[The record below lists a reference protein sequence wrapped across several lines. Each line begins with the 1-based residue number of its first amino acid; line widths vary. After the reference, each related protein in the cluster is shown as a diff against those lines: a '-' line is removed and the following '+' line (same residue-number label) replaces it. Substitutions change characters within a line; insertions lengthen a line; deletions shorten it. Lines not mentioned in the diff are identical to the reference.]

1 MMAISTKTTLV
12 ATDKTHHLQGCTKM
26 TASLDVKS
34 CSVSQ
39 VSERTGSEDDRTIS
53 TEKTQPEVS
62 VRFKSL
68 YSEASFVL
76 AICLTQFLAEYL
88 ITGFA
93 IALPRILARRTDV
106 NAQPTG
112 LFWPATLLTLIISA
126 FLLVAARI
134 SDKFGGFYP
143 FMVGVIWLAIWS
155 LIAGL
160 APGVIWLDVSRAN
173 QGLGIAFLTPSTFA
187 LVADGYD
194 AGRRKNI
201 VLGLYAGCAPLGFF
215 VGFLV
220 ASVLPDDDLSWYFWT
235 AAILA
240 AIVAVST
247 LFSAPRIK
255 SSAAGAHLDMDWAGS
270 FLITAGLLLVTYGLA
285 VIPYTSTDTKDGGLA
300 SPLIL
305 GPLVSGVVCLI
316 AAVWI
321 EGWVARSPLLPMAFF
336 QAREVQILALTCL
349 FFYASYGVWLYDSV
363 LFLHNSIA
371 TGLPGGIQ
379 GAQLAIWYTPT
390 AIGGTIICIC
400 GGVLLQFVSPNILL
414 CISGF
419 AWVAASLLLA
429 LCPTPLRY
437 WSYIVPSMLCVTMGI
452 DLTYTVS
459 LVCITRVQPAH
470 YQALAGAVCSILVN
484 LAVTFSLPISQII
497 SNQAEMKYASSP
509 EYISNSETTR
519 GAHAGLV
526 GLQAAF
532 FYAAASAGVGLV
544 LSVAYAC
551 MPASTARRR
560 PSDVEHHG
568 SVELAGSPPP

>member
-1 MMAISTKTTLV
+1 MTNPTRTALV
-12 ATDKTHHLQGCTKM
+12 ATTQAYRLQGSAKVL
-26 TASLDVKS
+26 ANLDAKS
-34 CSVSQ
+34 CSVSEL
-39 VSERTGSEDDRTIS
+39 SERTGTEDDGTGATEESPIQIS
-53 TEKTQPEVS
+53 K
-62 VRFKSL
+62 RFKSFH
-68 YSEASFVL
+68 SEASFVL

-93 IALPRILARRTDV
+93 IALPRILSRITDV
-106 NAQPTG
+106 DAQPTG

-143 FMVGVIWLAIWS
+143 FMLGTIWLAIWS

-194 AGRRKNI
+194 TGRRKNI

-215 VGFLV
+215 AGFLI
-220 ASVLPDDDLSWYFWT
+220 ASVLPDDGVSWYFWT

-240 AIVAVST
+240 ALVAV
-247 LFSAPRIK
+247 LVCFSSPRAK
-255 SSAAGAHLDMDWAGS
+255 SSVAGAELDMDWPGS
-270 FLITAGLLLVTYGLA
+270 FLITAGLLLLTYGLA
-285 VIPYTSTDTKDGGLA
+285 VIPYTSTDGKDGGFA
-300 SPLIL
+300 SALIL
-305 GPLVSGVVCLI
+305 GPLISGLVCLI
-316 AAVWI
+316 VAVWV

-336 QAREVQILALTCL
+336 QAREVQILALACL

-363 LFLHNSIA
+363 LFLQNSIA
-371 TGLPGGIQ
+371 TGLPGGIH

-400 GGVLLQFVSPNILL
+400 GGVLLQYVSPKILL

-419 AWVAASLLLA
+419 AWVAASLLFA
-429 LCPTPLRY
+429 LCPTPLQY
-437 WSYIVPSMLCVTMGI
+437 WAYIVPSMLCATVGI

-470 YQALAGAVCSILVN
+470 YQALAGGVCSILVN
-484 LAVTFSLPISQII
+484 LAITFSLPISEII
-497 SNQAEMKYASSP
+497 SKQAEVKYISSP
-509 EYISNSETTR
+509 GYIGNSETMR
-519 GAHAGLV
+519 DDASLV
-526 GLQAAF
+526 GLRAAF
-532 FYAAASAGVGLV
+532 LYAAASAGVGLV
-544 LSVAYAC
+544 LSVSYTC
-551 MPASTARRR
+551 IPASTAGKP
-560 PSDVEHHG
+560 PSDLEHHG
-568 SVELAGSPPP
+568 SIELAASPSR